1 MSFLVRMTPVF
12 VASVLRYAPCA
23 LNIKTKQGEIMKL
36 LTPILVLFVGLTA
49 MAQYGQLDPARQA
62 ERNARDAAVYGPGYL
77 TPGNIQNPYYPPQ
90 PPPPPPR
97 LRPPLRPLP
106 PPPAPGGYYDVGP
119 QVTVQWQDNGTNRIP
134 KILSETVVVRV
145 GNILTNEVLVR
156 AIDNSVSIESAIA
169 VLSDGRIVPLN
180 QLQGTLRR
188 DGEFRSLLD
197 YRFSLRVNR
206 IEIRASSGL
215 IGSRG
220 QLQVLVGLAQ

>member
-1 MSFLVRMTPVF
+1 
-12 VASVLRYAPCA
+12 
-23 LNIKTKQGEIMKL
+23 MKL
-36 LTPILVLFVGLTA
+36 LTPILVLFMGLTA

-62 ERNARDAAVYGPGYL
+62 ERNARDAAVYGQGYL

-90 PPPPPPR
+90 PPPPPR
-97 LRPPLRPLP
+97 HRPPLRPLP

-119 QVTVQWQDNGTNRIP
+119 QMTVRWQDNGTNRVP
-134 KILSETVVVRV
+134 KIVSQTIVVRV

-156 AIDNSVSIESAIA
+156 ATDNNVSIESAIA

-188 DGEFRSLLD
+188 DSEFRSLLD
-197 YRFSLRVNR
+197 YRYSLRVDR
-206 IEIRASSGL
+206 IEIRASSSSL

-220 QLQVLVGLAQ
+220 LLQVLVGLAQ